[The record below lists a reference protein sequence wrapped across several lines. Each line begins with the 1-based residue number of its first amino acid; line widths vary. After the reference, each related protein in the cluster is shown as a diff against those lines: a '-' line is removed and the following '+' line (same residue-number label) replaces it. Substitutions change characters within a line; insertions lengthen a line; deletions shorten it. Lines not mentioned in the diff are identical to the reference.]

1 MNARPGIITNL
12 DIAEEQIIFWRKHLD
27 IAIEDLFPPIRLTRD
42 QHVIARAFGNGDDI
56 KVVQS
61 RGSGK
66 TWLIALCAFTMCV
79 LYPGTIVGVCS
90 GTAMQATIVLQ
101 KLKML
106 ADQNPNIAN
115 EISAS
120 NAKSLVQLAKD
131 KGKCTLKN
139 GSFIESFS
147 IDSMRG
153 LRLKIAIIDES
164 PEVDQE
170 SQDAIVSPTKN
181 YRREIS
187 FNYDFPDY
195 SSKTVNITS
204 ACEKS
209 NSFYNDFV
217 RVCREMAKGTP
228 GAFACA
234 LDYRAAAA
242 NGITDMDFFIKEK
255 ERMPDL
261 TFQMEY
267 GSKFVG
273 ANSNSALPFT
283 LTTPCRTLEKIE
295 MEQPKNSKSRYVIC
309 ADIATS
315 TAKGSDNS
323 IVIVI
328 KFTERADGSFVRK
341 VVNIRSYNGKPLDF
355 LANEIRKMYHLRF
368 PNTEKIVY
376 DARGV
381 GDSLDR
387 FFDQEWVDPIT
398 GKEYP
403 PLVVDDEPLTNP
415 DAQQILHPFRA
426 VNTLN
431 QRIYTNLRVAL
442 EKHTIELPASE
453 RLIRSQQL
461 EIEDESKRMSPQ
473 EMAVFLE
480 ADALQFEMG
489 NIVEKTSASGNK
501 TYDVPRANQH
511 KDRYSALAMANDYIS
526 EIEKE
531 NVRMHKR
538 GPVCV
543 GITGGF
549 DDGFSRKIARDFSH
563 SKF

>member
-1 MNARPGIITNL
+1 MIARPGVVTNMDL
-12 DIAEEQIIFWRKHLD
+12 AEEQIIFYRDHLD

-42 QHVIARAFGNGDDI
+42 QHVIARAFGRGDDMKI
-56 KVVQS
+56 VQS

-79 LYPGTIVGVCS
+79 LYPGTVVGVCS

-120 NAKSLVQLAKD
+120 NARSLVQLSKD

-139 GSFIESFS
+139 GSYIESFS
-147 IDSMRG
+147 IESMRG

-181 YRREIS
+181 FRRDIS

-195 SSKTVNITS
+195 PSKTVNITS

-209 NSFYNDFV
+209 NSFYDDFV

-234 LDYRAAAA
+234 LDYNAAAA
-242 NGITDMDFFIKEK
+242 NGITEMEFFMKEK

-261 TFQMEY
+261 VFQMEY

-273 ANSNSALPFT
+273 ANSNSAFPFD
-283 LTTPCRTLEKIE
+283 LTTPCRTLDVIE

-309 ADIATS
+309 LDIATS

-323 IVIVI
+323 VMLVE
-328 KFTERADGSFVRK
+328 KFTERSDGSFAKK
-341 VVNIRSYNGKPLDF
+341 VVNIRSYNGKPLDY
-355 LANEIRKMYHLRF
+355 LADEVRRMYHIKF

-376 DARGV
+376 DARGL
-381 GDSLDR
+381 GDSFDR
-387 FFDQEWVDPIT
+387 FFDKEWIDPYT

-403 PLVVDDEPLTNP
+403 PLVVDDEQRINP
-415 DAQQILHPFRA
+415 DAIQVLHPFRA

-442 EKHTIELPASE
+442 EKRTIELPIQE
-453 RLIRSQQL
+453 RTMRSRQQ
-461 EIEDESKRMSPQ
+461 EIDDLSKRLTP
-473 EMAVFLE
+473 EELAVYLE

-489 NIVEKTSASGNK
+489 NIVEKTSSSGNK

-511 KDRYSALAMANDYIS
+511 KDRYSALAMANDYIC
-526 EIEKE
+526 ETEKE
-531 NVRMHKR
+531 NKRNHRR

-543 GITGGF
+543 GEVGALPKLERRRF
-549 DDGFSRKIARDFSH
+549 Y
-563 SKF
+563 

>member
-1 MNARPGIITNL
+1 MIARPGVITNMDL
-12 DIAEEQIIFWRKHLD
+12 AEEQIIFYRDHLD

-42 QHVIARAFGNGDDI
+42 QHVIARAFGRGDDMKI
-56 KVVQS
+56 VQS

-79 LYPGTIVGVCS
+79 LYPGTVVGVCS

-120 NAKSLVQLAKD
+120 NARSLVQLSKD

-139 GSFIESFS
+139 GSYIESFS
-147 IDSMRG
+147 IESMRG

-181 YRREIS
+181 FRRDIS

-195 SSKTVNITS
+195 PSKTVNITS

-209 NSFYNDFV
+209 NSFYDDFV

-234 LDYRAAAA
+234 LDYNAAAA
-242 NGITDMDFFIKEK
+242 NGITEMEFFMKEK

-261 TFQMEY
+261 VFQMEY

-273 ANSNSALPFT
+273 ANSNSAFPFD
-283 LTTPCRTLEKIE
+283 LTTPCRTLDVIE

-309 ADIATS
+309 LDIATS

-323 IVIVI
+323 VMLVE
-328 KFTERADGSFVRK
+328 KFTERSDGSFAKK
-341 VVNIRSYNGKPLDF
+341 VVNIRSYNGKPLDY
-355 LANEIRKMYHLRF
+355 LADEVRRMYHIKF

-376 DARGV
+376 DARGL
-381 GDSLDR
+381 GDSFDR
-387 FFDQEWVDPIT
+387 FFDKEWIDPYT

-403 PLVVDDEPLTNP
+403 PLVVDDEQRINP
-415 DAQQILHPFRA
+415 DAIQVLHPFRA

-442 EKHTIELPASE
+442 EKRTIELPIQE
-453 RLIRSQQL
+453 RTMRSRQQ
-461 EIEDESKRMSPQ
+461 EIDDSSKRLTP
-473 EMAVFLE
+473 EELAVYLE

-489 NIVEKTSASGNK
+489 NIVEKTSSSGNK

-511 KDRYSALAMANDYIS
+511 KDRYSALAMANDYIC

-531 NVRMHKR
+531 NKRNHRR

-543 GITGGF
+543 GEVGALPKLERRRF
-549 DDGFSRKIARDFSH
+549 Y
-563 SKF
+563 

>member
-1 MNARPGIITNL
+1 MIARPGIITNEN
-12 DIAEEQIIFWRKHLD
+12 IAEEQIIFWRDHLD
-27 IAIEDLFPPIRLTRD
+27 IAIEDMFPPITLTRD
-42 QHVIARAFGNGDDI
+42 QHVIARAFGKGDDMKI
-56 KVVQS
+56 VQS

-90 GTAMQATIVLQ
+90 GTAMQATLVLQ
-101 KLKML
+101 KLKLL
-106 ADQNPNIAN
+106 ADQNANIAR

-120 NAKSLVQLAKD
+120 TAKSLVQLSKD

-153 LRLKIAIIDES
+153 IRLKIAIIDES

-187 FNYDFPDY
+187 FNYGFQDY
-195 SSKTVNITS
+195 ASKTVNITS

-209 NSFYNDFV
+209 NSFYEDFL

-234 LDYRAAAA
+234 LDYNAAVA
-242 NGITDMDFFIKEK
+242 NGITSMEFFMREK

-261 TFQMEY
+261 IFQMEY

-273 ANSNSALPFT
+273 ANSNSALPFD
-283 LTTPCRTLEKIE
+283 LTTPCRTLEQIE

-309 ADIATS
+309 VDIATS
-315 TAKGSDNS
+315 QAKGSDNT
-323 IVIVI
+323 ILTVE
-328 KFTERADGSFVRK
+328 KFTEKSDGSFAK
-341 VVNIRSYNGKPLDF
+341 KLVNIRSYNGKPLDF
-355 LANEIRKMYHLRF
+355 LAEEVRKYYHLRF
-368 PNTEKIVY
+368 PNTEKIIY
-376 DARGV
+376 DARGL
-381 GDSLDR
+381 GDSFDR
-387 FFDQEWVDPIT
+387 FFDKEWIDPYS

-403 PLVVDDEPLTNP
+403 PLVVDDMPLTNP
-415 DAQQILHPFRA
+415 DAQQVLHPFRA
-426 VNTLN
+426 VNQLN

-442 EKHTIELPASE
+442 EKRTIELPMGE
-453 RLIRSQQL
+453 RIMRAKQQ
-461 EIEDESKRMSPQ
+461 EIEDETKRLSPE
-473 EMAVFLE
+473 EMAIFLE

-511 KDRYSALAMANDYIS
+511 KDRYSSLAMANDYIS
-526 EIEKE
+526 ELEKE
-531 NVRMHKR
+531 SMRLNKR
-538 GPVCV
+538 GPVCI

-549 DDGFSRKIARDFSH
+549 NDAESRRIARTFGH
-563 SKF
+563 F